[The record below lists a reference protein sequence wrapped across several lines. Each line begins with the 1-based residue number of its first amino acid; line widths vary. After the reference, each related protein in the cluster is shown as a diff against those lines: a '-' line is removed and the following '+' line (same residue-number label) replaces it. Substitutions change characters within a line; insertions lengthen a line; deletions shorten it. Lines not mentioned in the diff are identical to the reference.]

1 MNIYFI
7 ADTIEQNSI
16 STTLAKPKYGWKEF
30 YEKIPY
36 PIYAY
41 NNSIESS
48 FDLEI
53 QINSNGDVT
62 RIESYGNDDR
72 TTFLTSVKRAI
83 YSTKWEPA
91 TENGKKRKSS
101 ITIQMLYYIKRYDN
115 PFPMIIEGER
125 AQIINH
131 TYYNSLTKDVT
142 SKVDTLVKERDSIY
156 YFNLRSQCCTED
168 SSPFPVLGFDTL
180 RSLINPTLL
189 LKYNLANTKLF
200 NIYINEFGEIDSVYY
215 TDYFQFLINNFINE
229 LQKLYWLPA
238 KKNNKNIRSCLSLP
252 LVFYSKDNKSVYPII
267 VEAIKCGAL

>member
-1 MNIYFI
+1 MIKFLLALFFPSLLFAQNIPVNIYFI
-7 ADTIEQNSI
+7 ADTVEQNSKL
-16 STTLAKPKYGWKEF
+16 TTLAKPKYGWKEF

-115 PFPMIIEGER
+115 PFPMIIEGDR

-131 TYYNSLTKDVT
+131 TYYNSRTKVST
-142 SKVDTLVKERDSIY
+142 STVDTLIKERDSVY
-156 YFNLRSQCCTED
+156 YFNLSPQCCNEYSTP
-168 SSPFPVLGFDTL
+168 SPVTGFDTL
-180 RSLINPTLL
+180 KRVR
-189 LKYNLANTKLF
+189 NLYL
-200 NIYINEFGEIDSVYY
+200 
-215 TDYFQFLINNFINE
+215 
-229 LQKLYWLPA
+229 
-238 KKNNKNIRSCLSLP
+238 
-252 LVFYSKDNKSVYPII
+252 
-267 VEAIKCGAL
+267 